1 MSQIYEYK
9 ILLVD
14 DEKEIVEIEENILRK
29 EGFSK
34 VFKAHSCEEALNVMH
49 AVKPDLA
56 ILDVMLPDGDGYLLF
71 QKFKRLAD
79 IPILFLTAKDQDYEK
94 LIGLSMGADD
104 YLTKPFLPQEL
115 VLRIK
120 SILRRTYTA
129 KSRESDWKPIF
140 NLSNCVVNLNT
151 GVACIDDKQEVLTA
165 KEYAILEMLY
175 ANHGRIVSSD
185 LICEKVWHDNPY
197 GYENTLMVN
206 IRRLRTK
213 IEKNPSSPESLI
225 TVKGLGYKLIVNEDK
240 RNEETK

>member
-1 MSQIYEYK
+1 MSHIYEYK

-34 VFKAHSCEEALNVMH
+34 VYKAHSCEEAWKVMQS
-49 AVKPDLA
+49 VKPDVA

-71 QKFKRLAD
+71 QKIKGIAD

-94 LIGLSMGADD
+94 LIGLGMGADD
-104 YLTKPFLPQEL
+104 YITKPFLPQEL

-120 SILRRTYTA
+120 SILRRTYTT
-129 KSRESDWKPIF
+129 KSKESEWKPIF
-140 NLSNCVVNLNT
+140 NLSNCEVNLNT
-151 GVACIDDKQEVLTA
+151 GIVYTKDKQEVLTA
-165 KEYAILEMLY
+165 KEYEILDILY
-175 ANHGRIVSSD
+175 ANRGRIVSSD

-197 GYENTLMVN
+197 GYENTLMVT

-213 IEKNPSSPESLI
+213 IEKDPSNPKSLI
-225 TVKGLGYKLIVNEDK
+225 TVKGLGYKLIVDEDK
-240 RNEETK
+240 NE